1 MCSLEGSRARYRAR
15 SPDLRPHTVS
25 MFLITVWLLE
35 INLLVWKG
43 TGSPQKLHLFRIK
56 KLPTFAMK
64 NESEV

>member
-1 MCSLEGSRARYRAR
+1 
-15 SPDLRPHTVS
+15 

-43 TGSPQKLHLFRIK
+43 TGRPPKLLLFRIK